1 VRTAGQVLVVEE
13 DAANLDEIRYA
24 LQRDGY
30 SVIATASAGGAL
42 DTVMNL
48 WERQPDAILL
58 DAQLSDAGGQDF
70 AELYHLLP
78 VRHAPIILLAAPS
91 ADAAAAEATGR
102 IQAEYTLVKPF
113 NLDDLLHR
121 VHQLTLPGGAEPRRG
136 TAAWTSWKNPW
147 ARRPFSRRPGAP
159 ASRRQPA
166 SPARCD
172 RGRRSSGR

>member
-30 SVIATASAGGAL
+30 SVIAAASAGGAL

-102 IQAEYTLVKPF
+102 IQAEHTLVKPF
-113 NLDDLLHR
+113 NLDDLLHH
-121 VHQLTLPGGAEPRRG
+121 VHQLTLPGVAEPRRG
-136 TAAWTSWKNPW
+136 TAAWKNPW

-166 SPARCD
+166 SRARCD
-172 RGRRSSGR
+172 RGRRPSGR